1 MNKDTMVEIIELYQ
15 RRRKISQETFPAR
28 MSNEFTPHAKNAPL
42 ITGFNRQEAFVFSM
56 AG

>member
-1 MNKDTMVEIIELYQ
+1 MVEIIELYQ